1 MESKTVVITKV
12 QASEKLSIMC
22 VIFFP
27 MVFFFPKCRALL
39 KDLRGL
45 GRLHTAALGGVACVE
60 VEVEVDIIGLPPLE
74 LPLLALELSLSFAL
88 SLSSVSVNEPRMKQ
102 N

>member
-12 QASEKLSIMC
+12 QASEKLSIIC

-60 VEVEVDIIGLPPLE
+60 VEVDIIGLPPLE

-88 SLSSVSVNEPRMKQ
+88 SLSSVSVNERRMKQ

>member
-12 QASEKLSIMC
+12 QASEKLSIIC

-27 MVFFFPKCRALL
+27 MVFVFPKCRALL

-45 GRLHTAALGGVACVE
+45 GRLHTAALGVDCVE
-60 VEVEVDIIGLPPLE
+60 VGVDTIVLPPLE
-74 LPLLALELSLSFAL
+74 LPLLTLELSVSFAL
-88 SLSSVSVNEPRMKQ
+88 SLSSVSVNES
-102 N
+102 